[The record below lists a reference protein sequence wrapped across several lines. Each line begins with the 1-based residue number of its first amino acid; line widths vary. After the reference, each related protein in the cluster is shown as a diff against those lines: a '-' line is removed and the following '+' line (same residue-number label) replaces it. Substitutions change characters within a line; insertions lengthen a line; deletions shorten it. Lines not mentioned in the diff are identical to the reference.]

1 MVDEIGTTTSQP
13 YRHERPPS
21 RHFDRNES
29 VLIPA
34 EIGDSLELRRAPQL
48 ATKVV
53 SPTMVAAAE
62 LRCLTAGARQDRGGT
77 MPANVEKSAED
88 SLSVAQHDDRET
100 CHVER
105 HELTRLGDLVRT
117 SHDAPLRGE
126 DPVSLQLIN
135 LWIAIPSCRYGPGLF
150 KRQAWIK
157 FGFQSCDSIVG
168 SSHNRQRFRMRPT
181 THALH
186 LLLRLNLGSCTNRF
200 QDRSEADF
208 GARETGEVQYS
219 ERNRSI
225 REVLAVLFH
234 LVLLAIWLMI
244 AVPLLIVNLT
254 GRELFGLAP
263 GQPGL
268 TMGIV
273 AGLLAIYNLA
283 RFYAGRTTRKTKTT
297 KDPVKKKP
305 IPSSEYLPEFDFTR
319 QEGDSNR
326 SR

>member
-1 MVDEIGTTTSQP
+1 
-13 YRHERPPS
+13 
-21 RHFDRNES
+21 
-29 VLIPA
+29 
-34 EIGDSLELRRAPQL
+34 
-48 ATKVV
+48 
-53 SPTMVAAAE
+53 
-62 LRCLTAGARQDRGGT
+62 
-77 MPANVEKSAED
+77 
-88 SLSVAQHDDRET
+88 
-100 CHVER
+100 
-105 HELTRLGDLVRT
+105 
-117 SHDAPLRGE
+117 
-126 DPVSLQLIN
+126 
-135 LWIAIPSCRYGPGLF
+135 
-150 KRQAWIK
+150 
-157 FGFQSCDSIVG
+157 
-168 SSHNRQRFRMRPT
+168 
-181 THALH
+181 
-186 LLLRLNLGSCTNRF
+186 
-200 QDRSEADF
+200 
-208 GARETGEVQYS
+208 
-219 ERNRSI
+219 
-225 REVLAVLFH
+225 VLFH